1 VGTWLDLS
9 VSEASKFT
17 RAFNAVASKV
27 ETVAGKPVT
36 FLSCVGIVVVWAAC
50 GPLFHFSDVWQ
61 LFINTGTTIITF
73 LMVFLI
79 QNSQNR
85 SGAAIQIKLDE
96 IILASKAQ
104 NTFVGIELLTEE
116 ELADLRSKVE
126 SRAKEEGP

>member
-1 VGTWLDLS
+1 
-9 VSEASKFT
+9 VSEPSKFT

-27 ETVAGKPVT
+27 EVVAGKPVT
-36 FLSCVGIVVVWAAC
+36 FLSCLAVVVLWGAC

-116 ELADLRSKVE
+116 ELAELRCKVE
-126 SRAKEEGP
+126 SRAKEEGTCDE

>member
-1 VGTWLDLS
+1 MGSVWPALS
-9 VSEASKFT
+9 LL
-17 RAFNAVASKV
+17 RR
-27 ETVAGKPVT
+27 
-36 FLSCVGIVVVWAAC
+36 LAA
-50 GPLFHFSDVWQ
+50 LHQHRNHHHHV
-61 LFINTGTTIITF
+61 
-73 LMVFLI
+73 LI